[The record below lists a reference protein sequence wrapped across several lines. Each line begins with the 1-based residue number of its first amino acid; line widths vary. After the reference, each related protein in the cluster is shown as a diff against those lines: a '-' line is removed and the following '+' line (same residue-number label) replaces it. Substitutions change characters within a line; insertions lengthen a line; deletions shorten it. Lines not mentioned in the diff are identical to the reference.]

1 MSLSP
6 GEACPT
12 VSFRRGLGRLKI
24 IFMFKSAVKK
34 IILASV
40 VGFLSFSLPIKKHV
54 TIWMIGDST
63 MCQYDSSHFPLT
75 GWGMPFAEYFDSSVT
90 IKNEA
95 RGGRITRTFIS
106 ENRWQPVGDS
116 LNEGDY
122 VFIQFGH
129 NDETNSYHDRYT
141 PPEDYKKNL
150 IKFIT
155 ESKDKN
161 AIPVLI
167 TPVSRRKFDAAGNAI
182 ETHEVYSK
190 IVRDVAAEYKVSL
203 IDLDKMSIGLFQKF
217 GPKNAALLFMQL
229 APGKNPDYPLGIND
243 NTHFTAYGARHIAE
257 LVLQG
262 IKKDNL
268 ELQDR
273 IIENKKKN

>member
-1 MSLSP
+1 MTELKLKYGLFVGLLALLSFTLP
-6 GEACPT
+6 
-12 VSFRRGLGRLKI
+12 
-24 IFMFKSAVKK
+24 VKK
-34 IILASV
+34 R
-40 VGFLSFSLPIKKHV
+40 V

-63 MCQYDSSHFPLT
+63 MCQYDSSRFPLT

-95 RGGRITRTFIS
+95 RGGRSTRTFIS
-106 ENRWQPVGDS
+106 ENRWQPVVDS
-116 LNEGDY
+116 LKEGDY

-129 NDETNSYHDRYT
+129 NDEAKSYADRYT
-141 PPEDYKKNL
+141 TPEDYKKNL
-150 IKFIT
+150 IKFVD
-155 ESKDKN
+155 ESRDKK

-167 TPVSRRKFDAAGNAI
+167 TPVSRRKFDTSGNAV

-190 IVRDVAAEYKVSL
+190 IVREVADKYKVSL
-203 IDLDKMSIGLFQKF
+203 IDLDQMSNELFQKF
-217 GPKNAALLFMQL
+217 GEKNSELLFMQL
-229 APGKNPDYPLGIND
+229 APGENPNYPLGIND
-243 NTHFTAYGARHIAE
+243 NTHFNTYGARHIAE

-273 IIENKKKN
+273 IIENKRKN